1 MKSIL
6 YILTVGLLFSC
17 GAGDGASIDAS
28 IVKNNY
34 SAIEDYESV
43 TGGPKMIFNETE
55 YEFPPMIKG
64 DELEHAFYF
73 VNAGDAPLVLTNVKG
88 SCGCTNV
95 EYKED
100 PILPGEKGRIL
111 AEVTTANKTAG
122 KQFRVSV
129 TIESNSLDQKI
140 KLWLKGTPK
149 AE

>member
-88 SCGCTNV
+88 SMWLQRMLNIQKTLFYQEKKDV
-95 EYKED
+95 FWRKLPQ
-100 PILPGEKGRIL
+100 PI
-111 AEVTTANKTAG
+111 
-122 KQFRVSV
+122 KQQG
-129 TIESNSLDQKI
+129 NSFVYL
-140 KLWLKGTPK
+140 
-149 AE
+149 